1 MTLPEHKH
9 LIIRA
14 EVKDPPGVHDQLL
27 IQNWVHRLIKEIDMK
42 ILAGPVCRYVKKEGN
57 KGLTCVAII
66 ETSHIAL
73 HVWEEHEPPLI
84 QLDVYTC
91 GPFTPIKVFDAIKEF
106 KPVKLGWKYLD
117 REHDLNTVDIGSW
130 HEGSP
135 WPNKSSLIEPAVG

>member
-1 MTLPEHKH
+1 MIPEHKH

-14 EVKDPPGVHDQLL
+14 EVKDPPVEKDKQR
-27 IQNWVHRLIKEIDMK
+27 ISDWMRKLIKTIDMK
-42 ILAGPVCRYVKKEGN
+42 LLAGPVVRYVKVKGN
-57 KGLTCVAII
+57 KGLTCVCII

-73 HVWEEHEPPLI
+73 HVWEEHKPPLI

-91 GPFTPIKVFDAIKEF
+91 GPFTPIKVFNAMKEF
-106 KPVKLGWKYLD
+106 EPVKIGWKYLD
-117 REHDLNTVDIGSW
+117 RERDLNTVDIGSW